1 MGYSEVIEFVQ
12 ENNIEFIKLMFCDIT
27 GVTKNI
33 IISAK
38 EVKKAFEYGI
48 SFDGSSIKGFANLE
62 KSDLILMPDPTTI
75 NVIPYSPYEGMM
87 VVFFCDILTPDY
99 KPYEFDSRLI
109 LKNAVNKCLE
119 YGFEPKIGTE
129 CEFYL
134 FQTDEKGNPTNEPI
148 DQGGYFD
155 IYPLDKGEK
164 IRREICLRMDEMGLD
179 TETSHH
185 ENGPGQNEIDFKY
198 SDALYAADYFLI
210 FITIVETVA
219 VINGLHASFLPKPLI
234 NESGNGLHINLS
246 LTKDGLNIFNPEN
259 SNNYQCAKYFIS
271 GILNRTIEMMAFLC
285 STANSYQ
292 RLGEFSAPKYVSW
305 SHQNR
310 SQLIRIP
317 AARKEFS
324 RVELRV
330 SDPVINPYIV
340 FALVIN
346 AGLKGIENQ
355 EELVDAIDLDLYNLE
370 TNNIHLKKLPA
381 TLNDSLEIMKNSSFI
396 KEVLGEKLVE
406 KYYLI
411 KKS

>member
-1 MGYSEVIEFVQ
+1 
-12 ENNIEFIKLMFCDIT
+12 
-27 GVTKNI
+27 
-33 IISAK
+33 
-38 EVKKAFEYGI
+38 
-48 SFDGSSIKGFANLE
+48 
-62 KSDLILMPDPTTI
+62 
-75 NVIPYSPYEGMM
+75 
-87 VVFFCDILTPDY
+87 
-99 KPYEFDSRLI
+99 
-109 LKNAVNKCLE
+109 
-119 YGFEPKIGTE
+119 
-129 CEFYL
+129 
-134 FQTDEKGNPTNEPI
+134 
-148 DQGGYFD
+148 
-155 IYPLDKGEK
+155 
-164 IRREICLRMDEMGLD
+164 
-179 TETSHH
+179 
-185 ENGPGQNEIDFKY
+185 
-198 SDALYAADYFLI
+198 
-210 FITIVETVA
+210 
-219 VINGLHASFLPKPLI
+219 
-234 NESGNGLHINLS
+234 
-246 LTKDGLNIFNPEN
+246 
-259 SNNYQCAKYFIS
+259 
-271 GILNRTIEMMAFLC
+271 MMAFLC

-346 AGLKGIENQ
+346 AVLKGIENQ

-370 TNNIHLKKLPA
+370 TNNIHLKKLPE

>member
-148 DQGGYFD
+148 DQGG
-155 IYPLDKGEK
+155 
-164 IRREICLRMDEMGLD
+164 
-179 TETSHH
+179 
-185 ENGPGQNEIDFKY
+185 
-198 SDALYAADYFLI
+198 
-210 FITIVETVA
+210 
-219 VINGLHASFLPKPLI
+219 
-234 NESGNGLHINLS
+234 
-246 LTKDGLNIFNPEN
+246 
-259 SNNYQCAKYFIS
+259 
-271 GILNRTIEMMAFLC
+271 
-285 STANSYQ
+285 
-292 RLGEFSAPKYVSW
+292 
-305 SHQNR
+305 
-310 SQLIRIP
+310 
-317 AARKEFS
+317 
-324 RVELRV
+324 
-330 SDPVINPYIV
+330 
-340 FALVIN
+340 
-346 AGLKGIENQ
+346 
-355 EELVDAIDLDLYNLE
+355 
-370 TNNIHLKKLPA
+370 
-381 TLNDSLEIMKNSSFI
+381 
-396 KEVLGEKLVE
+396 
-406 KYYLI
+406 
-411 KKS
+411 